1 MTPHIN
7 AQTGDFAE
15 TVLMPGDPL
24 RAKYIA
30 ETYLENVREVTN
42 VRNVLGFTGEYKG
55 KPLSVMAHGMGM
67 PSISIYAHELINF
80 YGVKQ
85 LIRVGSCGGVDEEL
99 KLRDLIVA
107 TSASTNSAMIRDRF
121 AGYDYAAAPDFELLK
136 ACSEAAKGLDL
147 SPRFG
152 NILSGDLFYGSNP
165 ALLPAMQKMGVLA
178 VEMEAAAL
186 FAIAAEF
193 RVKALCVLTVS
204 DHLITAEETSSEERQ
219 TSFNQMMELAL
230 ETAYATTPD
239 MADA

>member
-30 ETYLENVREVTN
+30 ETYLKNVREVTN
-42 VRNVLGFTGEYKG
+42 VRNVLGFTGDYKG
-55 KPLSVMAHGMGM
+55 KSISVMAHGMGM

-85 LIRVGSCGGVDEEL
+85 LIRVGSCGGVSEDL

-107 TSASTNSAMIRDRF
+107 TGASTSSSMIRDRF
-121 AGYDYAAAPDFELLK
+121 AGYDYAATPDFGLLRTCAETADK
-136 ACSEAAKGLDL
+136 LEL
-147 SPRFG
+147 SPHYG

-186 FAIAAEF
+186 FAIAAEA

-204 DHLITAEETSSEERQ
+204 DHLITAEETTSEERQ

-230 ETAYATTPD
+230 ETAYATLPET
-239 MADA
+239 ADA

>member
-7 AQTGDFAE
+7 AQAGDFAE

-55 KPLSVMAHGMGM
+55 KPVSVMAHGMGM

-80 YGVKQ
+80 YGVKK
-85 LIRVGSCGGVDEEL
+85 LIRIGSCGGVDEEL

-107 TSASTNSAMIRDRF
+107 TSASTDTAMIRDRF
-121 AGYDYAAAPDFELLK
+121 AGYDYAGAPDFELLK
-136 ACSEAAKGLDL
+136 ACSDAADGLGL

-204 DHLITAEETSSEERQ
+204 DHLITAEEISSEERQ
-219 TSFNQMMELAL
+219 SSFSQMMELAL
-230 ETAYATTPD
+230 ETAYATTRE
-239 MADA
+239 MTAA